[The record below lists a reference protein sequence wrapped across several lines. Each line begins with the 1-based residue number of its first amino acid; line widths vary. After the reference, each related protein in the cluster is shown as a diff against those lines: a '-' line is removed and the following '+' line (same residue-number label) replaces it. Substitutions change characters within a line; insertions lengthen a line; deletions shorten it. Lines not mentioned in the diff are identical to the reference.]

1 MHRREE
7 ARFQLALLHQPA
19 PALALARVNW
29 NVQRE
34 PADARILLEA
44 ALAAGRPAAADP
56 VLAWIR
62 TNSVQDI
69 YLAGLANRLHAASTT
84 KS

>member
-1 MHRREE
+1 
-7 ARFQLALLHQPA
+7 
-19 PALALARVNW
+19 
-29 NVQRE
+29 VQRE

-69 YLAGLANRLHAASTT
+69 HLAGLANRLHAASTT